1 MTANPSI
8 ILFFGVAPDDQ
19 KRFMEGCR
27 IIRYPGIH
35 FKGIVSLVKLR
46 KTDFSDGTLSKPRIK
61 RRRGLLP

>member
-46 KTDFSDGTLSKPRIK
+46 KTEFQMER
-61 RRRGLLP
+61 